1 MVTREFLLANGFQFR
16 VWDGSK
22 FPQGE
27 YTKYIGYSKCIRI
40 GYCNF
45 FKWTYDVSNY
55 ETHITIHADRQ
66 DSISIDTLRKA
77 LELTKIE
84 LKLIEK

>member
-1 MVTREFLLANGFQFR
+1 MVTREFLLANGFDFR
-16 VWDGSK
+16 IWDNSK
-22 FPQGE
+22 FPEGE
-27 YTKYIGYSKCIRI
+27 YTKFIGYSKCIRI
-40 GYCNF
+40 GYCKL

-66 DSISIDTLRKA
+66 DNISIDTLRKA